1 ALAAAGS
8 RRPQLA
14 LHRGHDVRR
23 ARRRRAGRPG
33 RGRES
38 LCARAARYR
47 RLRGQRLRGR
57 VARMKNIYIA
67 LGLLVLA
74 ATPAVHAQDGTAYY
88 GLSIGELDYND
99 SDVFSDSVSTW
110 HLMVGYQFL
119 EHLSVEGAYGQ
130 SSSIRDTAIFPGI
143 FPGQQDELSYSTELD
158 HILTIRLLG
167 VLPFED
173 AGISLMAGVGYADID
188 QQIDVGLNG
197 APLASGDV

>member
-1 ALAAAGS
+1 
-8 RRPQLA
+8 
-14 LHRGHDVRR
+14 
-23 ARRRRAGRPG
+23 
-33 RGRES
+33 
-38 LCARAARYR
+38 
-47 RLRGQRLRGR
+47 
-57 VARMKNIYIA
+57 MKNIYIA

-173 AGISLMAGVGYADID
+173 AGISLMAGLGYADIK
-188 QQIDVGLNG
+188 QEIALTANRQPFL
-197 APLASGDV
+197 SGDASANNPTYYAAVQYDWERIALRLGYEKYDLDGDVDAEETSLTFFYKL

>member
-1 ALAAAGS
+1 
-8 RRPQLA
+8 
-14 LHRGHDVRR
+14 
-23 ARRRRAGRPG
+23 
-33 RGRES
+33 
-38 LCARAARYR
+38 
-47 RLRGQRLRGR
+47 
-57 VARMKNIYIA
+57 MKNIYIA

-197 APLASGDV
+197 APLASGDVSANNPAYYAAVQYDWERVAVRLGYEKYDFDGDVDAEETTLSFFYKL